1 MQFSDTINLQGLIQD
16 IDFRCST
23 NDNKYPIK
31 DKTRNLNNSYDKVI
45 NFIILNSGK
54 IKPADTNTT
63 APYNLADYNLADG
76 VNLVPI
82 TEVNHFRRA
91 EVKDENG
98 VWTNLKLIEKEQ
110 ISSAVQEFFNDD
122 GGIPRYISIEG
133 DSATLYPTPN
143 YTKTDGLRIY
153 DIKRTTLFDSTDTTA
168 EPQIPRL
175 AHTLLSI
182 EASLAYCSIYKQ
194 DRVNTLKM
202 EKLETEKALEMY
214 LKGLDNVKSIMR
226 GKRVNAK

>member
-98 VWTNLKLIEKEQ
+98 V
-110 ISSAVQEFFNDD
+110 
-122 GGIPRYISIEG
+122 
-133 DSATLYPTPN
+133 
-143 YTKTDGLRIY
+143 
-153 DIKRTTLFDSTDTTA
+153 
-168 EPQIPRL
+168 
-175 AHTLLSI
+175 
-182 EASLAYCSIYKQ
+182 
-194 DRVNTLKM
+194 
-202 EKLETEKALEMY
+202 
-214 LKGLDNVKSIMR
+214 
-226 GKRVNAK
+226 